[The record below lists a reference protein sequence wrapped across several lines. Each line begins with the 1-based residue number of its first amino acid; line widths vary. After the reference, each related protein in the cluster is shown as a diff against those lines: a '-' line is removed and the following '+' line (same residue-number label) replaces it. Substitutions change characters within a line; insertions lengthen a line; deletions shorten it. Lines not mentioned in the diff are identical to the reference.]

1 MIDTTLTNKIRE
13 GEIDINNQ
21 SLFFSVV
28 IKGLLNK
35 LYKDLKIRSVSI
47 PHFILNTGDDTMYLQ
62 VKGQN
67 QAIEPLEISNEEY
80 VYNQIPRCIV
90 NPKGINLIPDQLTS
104 PYSNG
109 VFQYEGDNEVT
120 TFNAEFRRMPFTMAF
135 ELKYILDSFNDV
147 LDLTQQIISKLAFI
161 QTYNITYMGQTIV
174 CSYKIQEDIESE
186 YDINIDGNYNEDKHR
201 KINMSITVES
211 NFPIFNNRSVIQS
224 DHFIKQ
230 NDFTIAKDK
239 DILKERDYEIK

>member
-21 SLFFSVV
+21 SLFFSAI

-35 LYKDLKIRSVSI
+35 LYKDLKIRDIYI

-67 QAIEPLEISNEEY
+67 QAIEPLEVSNEDY
-80 VYNQIPRCIV
+80 VYSQIPRCIV
-90 NPKGINLIPDQLTS
+90 NPKGITLIPDQLTS

-109 VFQYEGDNEVT
+109 VFQYESEDEVT
-120 TFNAEFRRMPFTMAF
+120 TFSAEFRRMPFTMSF

-161 QTYNITYMGQTIV
+161 QTYNITYMGQSII

-186 YDINIDGNYNEDKHR
+186 YDINIDGSYNEDKHR
-201 KINMSITVES
+201 KVSMSITVES
-211 NFPIFNNRSVIQS
+211 NFPIFNNRSVIQN
-224 DHFIKQ
+224 DHFIRTTQ
-230 NDFTIAKDK
+230 G
-239 DILKERDYEIK
+239 EINVDANL

>member
-28 IKGLLNK
+28 IKGLINK
-35 LYKDLKIRSVSI
+35 LYKDLKIRDIYI

-67 QAIEPLEISNEEY
+67 QAIEPLEVSNEDY
-80 VYNQIPRCIV
+80 VYSQIPRCIV

-109 VFQYEGDNEVT
+109 VFQYESEDEVT
-120 TFNAEFRRMPFTMAF
+120 TFSAEFRRMPFTMSF

-161 QTYNITYMGQTIV
+161 QTYNITYMGQSIV

-186 YDINIDGNYNEDKHR
+186 YDINIDGSYSDDKHR
-201 KINMSITVES
+201 KVSMSITVES
-211 NFPIFNNRSVIQS
+211 NFPIFNNRSVIQN
-224 DHFIKQ
+224 DHFIRTTQ
-230 NDFTIAKDK
+230 G
-239 DILKERDYEIK
+239 EINVDANI

>member
-35 LYKDLKIRSVSI
+35 LYKDLKIRNIYI

-67 QAIEPLEISNEEY
+67 QAIEPLEVSNEDY
-80 VYNQIPRCIV
+80 VYSQIPRCIV
-90 NPKGINLIPDQLTS
+90 NPKGVNLIPDQLTS

-109 VFQYEGDNEVT
+109 VFQYESEDEVT
-120 TFNAEFRRMPFTMAF
+120 TFSAEFRRMPFTMSF

-161 QTYNITYMGQTIV
+161 QTYNITYMGQSIV

-186 YDINIDGNYNEDKHR
+186 YDINIDGNYGDDKHR
-201 KINMSITVES
+201 KVSMSITVES
-211 NFPIFNNRSVIQS
+211 NFPIFNNRSVIQN
-224 DHFIKQ
+224 DHLIRTTQ
-230 NDFTIAKDK
+230 G
-239 DILKERDYEIK
+239 EINVDADL